1 MGRPKVLHCKCGA
14 LKTDETCS
22 RNGDWF
28 THICKACNRARILKH
43 KYDKMSLEELEDLR
57 IMHAANAEK
66 VEDYIIGR
74 FDNDD

>member
-1 MGRPKVLHCKCGA
+1 MGRPKVLHCKCGV

-28 THICKACNRARILKH
+28 SHICKACNRARILKF

-57 IMHAANAEK
+57 NMHAACADNVDE
-66 VEDYIIGR
+66 YIIER
-74 FDNDD
+74 FDDDS